1 MVNANGPKQAALS
14 FFDGHR
20 CQSAQ
25 NAYILSCR
33 ITFLFFFLCHGC
45 SCIIS
50 YHYFLSITTM
60 LDESM
65 GKFNLLVLPIP
76 SKAYCKTRFWFP
88 EQWDWKFNLLIS
100 NIPIKPSVIQ
110 ETVWAHRALSMVGIP
125 TLLPLTDPDP
135 TTNTWCIDRDK
146 QKACTSSFHTGFG
159 WKWTFVFLKTK
170 TNAITKMSSGY
181 VNTLDFIHTKG
192 PHPSLTQELLYSV
205 SRNIARKKW
214 TVPVNPVNKK
224 GHDWLLSN
232 FIFGIV
238 IEEGS

>member
-1 MVNANGPKQAALS
+1 MPMAPSQPLCLSSMVRVS
-14 FFDGHR
+14 DSEMSGHSKFYLR
-20 CQSAQ
+20 GFHDYSSYLCHSR
-25 NAYILSCR
+25 ILS
-33 ITFLFFFLCHGC
+33 L
-45 SCIIS
+45 
-50 YHYFLSITTM
+50 LSITTRV
-60 LDESM
+60 DESM

-76 SKAYCKTRFWFP
+76 SKVFCKTRFWFT
-88 EQWDWKFNLLIS
+88 EHWAWLGKFNLLIS

-110 ETVWAHRALSMVGIP
+110 ETVWVPWALSMVGIP

-135 TTNTWCIDRDK
+135 TTNTWCRDRDK

-181 VNTLDFIHTKG
+181 VNTLEFIHTRG
-192 PHPSLTQELLYSV
+192 PHPPLTQEFLYSV